1 MKQNKS
7 HSSWGLEGGKT
18 DRTAVL
24 KAFVGTGLWFHEFRL
39 SSNSRVSTL
48 TEEIHHT
55 CHMLPIFY
63 TSQIELKTTITL
75 REYVLKI
82 MWQKASSSVL
92 LKLFLLS

>member
-7 HSSWGLEGGKT
+7 HRSWGLEGEKT

-55 CHMLPIFY
+55 CHVLSIFY
-63 TSQIELKTTITL
+63 TSQIKLKTTIMV
-75 REYVLKI
+75 RDYVLEI

-92 LKLFLLS
+92 LKVFSLS